1 MKLLS
6 WNVYWEGLV
15 AQDKKCKIPD
25 LSFEEQTE
33 KLVSFDKKLV
43 NPSILKKSINQNI
56 EHLNQINTHEVTPEY
71 MQNIKR
77 ETENIQEK
85 INIYNKKDSK
95 CRENILDKINEIHTA
110 HQLDFICLQEASNL
124 FVNDGVATFQRPFL
138 QNFTSIYYKL
148 ENSTLITLINNNYE
162 ILEKHKWGFTNSRP
176 FLIVKVK
183 HRTTNKIVYIIN
195 VHLPH
200 TDDNLG
206 DTKTLSL
213 IENLKYVISIL
224 KSKFRLAFATDGIIM
239 AGDFN
244 DVINKKI
251 SLYGLEFDYE
261 ENSPAGAGEEHR
273 IVKERG
279 VNIQKIKIIGTCCYD
294 VGGNLDANQYDYK
307 NWDHILIN
315 DKLQFT
321 GINYPVKP
329 NMNRLLSDHLPI
341 VGHIEFR
348 VGVAGAGIRG
358 GYYEKYLKYKKKY
371 LALKRLDI
379 DK

>member
-6 WNVYWEGLV
+6 WNLYWEGLV
-15 AQDKKCKIPD
+15 ADPTKANICKIPD
-25 LSFEEQTE
+25 LPFEEATK
-33 KLVSFDKKLV
+33 KLVSLDKELV
-43 NPSILKKSINQNI
+43 NPFKLKKSINENIQN
-56 EHLNQINTHEVTPEY
+56 LNQINTQNVTPEY

-77 ETENIQEK
+77 EVENIQEK

-95 CRENILDKINEIHTA
+95 CRENILDKIDEIHTA
-110 HQLDFICLQEASNL
+110 YQLDFICLQEASNL

-148 ENSTLITLINNNYE
+148 EISTLITLVNNNYE
-162 ILEKHKWGFTNSRP
+162 ILEKHKWGFSNSRP

-183 HRTTNKIVYIIN
+183 HRTTQKIVYIIN

-200 TDDNLG
+200 TENVLG
-206 DTKTLSL
+206 DTKTLSF
-213 IENLKYVISIL
+213 IENLKYIISIL
-224 KSKFRLAFATDGIIM
+224 KSKFRLVYETDGIIM

-261 ENSPAGAGEEHR
+261 ENSPPGAGEEH
-273 IVKERG
+273 IVVKERG
-279 VNIQKIKIIGTCCYD
+279 FPIQKIKTIGTCCYD
-294 VGGNLDANQYDYK
+294 VGGNLDANRNDYK

-315 DKLQFT
+315 DKLKFT

-341 VGHIEFR
+341 LGHIEFR
-348 VGVAGAGIRG
+348 VGVAGG
-358 GYYEKYLKYKKKY
+358 GYYDKYLKYKKKY
-371 LALKRLDI
+371 LALKRLNTA
-379 DK
+379 K